1 MELGFRKPVGR
12 ASARRPGWTRIVVTL
27 LGLTALGAPGVQ
39 AQAACEDVSGAWAV
53 DLAIPGNAPQQV
65 TVTLEQTECEV
76 TGLVK
81 GNNETPIEDGSVE
94 GWTFTFTTTRPDQA
108 GQPLAIVWTGTV
120 DGDAVSG
127 TFEVP
132 GLGSV
137 EFSGKRAG

>member
-1 MELGFRKPVGR
+1 MLV
-12 ASARRPGWTRIVVTL
+12 AL
-27 LGLTALGAPGVQ
+27 LGLAAFAAHDVHG
-39 AQAACEDVSGAWAV
+39 QAACEDVSGAWAV
-53 DLAIPGNAPQQV
+53 DLTIPGNAPQQV

-76 TGLVK
+76 TGLIK
-81 GNNETPIEDGSVE
+81 GNNETPIEDGSVD
-94 GWTFTFTTTRPDQA
+94 GWTFTFTTIRPDQA

-137 EFSGKRAG
+137 EFSGKRAE